1 MMTKEDKKLS
11 GPQQK
16 AINLFLAGL
25 NDTQVGEQV
34 GVARST
40 VNKWKNKNPNF
51 GAELDRQQQE
61 LNQENRLQLSGLV
74 GQSIQV
80 LRQSLASENE
90 RIRLS
95 ASVHVLKATGLY
107 GQDHETTSSWAE
119 QSETAE
125 ADIQTLIAQFRA
137 MGAQVIA

>member
-1 MMTKEDKKLS
+1 MVTKEDKKLS
-11 GPQQK
+11 GPQQR

-25 NDTQVGEQV
+25 NDTQVGDQV

-51 GAELDRQQQE
+51 AAELDCQQQE

-95 ASVHVLKATGLY
+95 ASIHVLKATGLY

-119 QSETAE
+119 QSETVE
-125 ADIQTLIAQFRA
+125 ADIQTLIAQFHA
-137 MGAQVIA
+137 MGRS

>member
-95 ASVHVLKATGLY
+95 ASIHVLKATSLY

-125 ADIQTLIAQFRA
+125 ADIQTLIAQFHA
-137 MGAQVIA
+137 MGRS

>member
-1 MMTKEDKKLS
+1 MTKQVKRLTAK
-11 GPQQK
+11 QQQ
-16 AINLFLAGL
+16 AISLFLSCK
-25 NDTQVGEQV
+25 NDTEVAAEL
-34 GVARST
+34 GVARQT
-40 VNKWKNKNPNF
+40 VNTWKNKNQGF
-51 GAELDRQQQE
+51 AAELDRQQQE

-95 ASVHVLKATGLY
+95 ASIHVLKATGLY
-107 GQDHETTSSWAE
+107 GQDHEATGGWAE

-125 ADIQTLIAQFRA
+125 ADIQTLIAQFHA
-137 MGAQVIA
+137 MGAQLM

>member
-1 MMTKEDKKLS
+1 MTKQVRKLTSQQQKSIRLFLS
-11 GPQQK
+11 GS
-16 AINLFLAGL
+16 
-25 NDTQVGEQV
+25 NDTEVAAEL
-34 GVARST
+34 GVARQT
-40 VNKWKNKNPNF
+40 VNNWKNKNQDF
-51 GAELDRQQQE
+51 AKELNRQQQE
-61 LNQENRLQLSGLV
+61 LNQENQLQLSGLV

-119 QSETAE
+119 QSETSE

>member
-1 MMTKEDKKLS
+1 MVTEEDKKLN

-40 VNKWKNKNPNF
+40 ANKWKNKNPNF
-51 GAELDRQQQE
+51 RAELERQQQE
-61 LNQENRLQLSGLV
+61 LNKENRLQLSGLV

-90 RIRLS
+90 TIRLS
-95 ASVHVLKATGLY
+95 ASIHVLKATGLY
-107 GQDHETTSSWAE
+107 GQDHETTSSWSE
-119 QSETAE
+119 QSETSE
-125 ADIQTLIAQFRA
+125 TDIQTLIAQFHA
-137 MGAQVIA
+137 MGAKLI

>member
-51 GAELDRQQQE
+51 GAELERQQQE
-61 LNQENRLQLSGLV
+61 LNKQNQLQLSGLV

-95 ASVHVLKATGLY
+95 ASIHVLKATGLY
-107 GQDHETTSSWAE
+107 GQDHETTGGWAE

-125 ADIQTLIAQFRA
+125 ADIQTLIAQFHA
-137 MGAQVIA
+137 MGRS

>member
-61 LNQENRLQLSGLV
+61 LNQEIQRQLSGL
-74 GQSIQV
+74 G
-80 LRQSLASENE
+80 SL
-90 RIRLS
+90 
-95 ASVHVLKATGLY
+95 
-107 GQDHETTSSWAE
+107 
-119 QSETAE
+119 
-125 ADIQTLIAQFRA
+125 
-137 MGAQVIA
+137 

>member
-1 MMTKEDKKLS
+1 MVTEEDKKLN

-40 VNKWKNKNPNF
+40 ANKWKNKNPNF
-51 GAELDRQQQE
+51 RAELERQQQE
-61 LNQENRLQLSGLV
+61 LNKENRLQLSGLV

-80 LRQSLASENE
+80 LRLSLASENE

-95 ASVHVLKATGLY
+95 ASIHVLKATGLY
-107 GQDHETTSSWAE
+107 GQDHETTSSWSE
-119 QSETAE
+119 QSETSE
-125 ADIQTLIAQFRA
+125 TDIQTLIAQFHA
-137 MGAQVIA
+137 MGAKLI